1 MLGGWGKL
9 KGLIWATI
17 RADIME
23 GEKILHVH
31 YLGGVRL
38 GLHIYMND
46 WDLVG
51 GISEWCMVY

>member
-1 MLGGWGKL
+1 
-9 KGLIWATI
+9 
-17 RADIME
+17 ME